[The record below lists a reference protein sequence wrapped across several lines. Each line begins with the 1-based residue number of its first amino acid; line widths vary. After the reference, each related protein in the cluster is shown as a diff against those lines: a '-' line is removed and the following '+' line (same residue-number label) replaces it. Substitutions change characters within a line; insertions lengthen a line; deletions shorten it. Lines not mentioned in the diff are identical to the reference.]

1 MKSCVIPVY
10 FCISKR
16 YTLDGT
22 LVPRDE
28 QYVSLYTLTHSFT
41 REFTRDIEE
50 NTFLYKAYFRGSDF
64 MINGCKI
71 NNKYREYNLL
81 KKTVKKFIDEKYDS
95 YSIAPTVPKYI

>member
-1 MKSCVIPVY
+1 MKSCLIPVY

-22 LVPRDE
+22 LVPRDK
-28 QYVSLYTLTHSFT
+28 QYICLCALINSFT
-41 REFTRDIEE
+41 REFNRDIPADAFF
-50 NTFLYKAYFRGSDF
+50 TKVRFQGSDF
-64 MINGCKI
+64 IMNGRKI
-71 NNKYREYNLL
+71 NNKHREYNLL